1 MRKNTAIAIISG
13 VIILFIIGILLSRS
27 TSQNNVVG
35 NGSKMQ
41 SMNHAVQN
49 ADAQTFSKLLG
60 KEAPDFTLESV
71 DGKQVNVK
79 QLRSKNV
86 VLFFTEGLMCYP
98 ACWNQI
104 AAFTKGT
111 AFNNTDTT
119 TLMIT
124 VDKKEDWQQAI
135 DEMPELAK
143 AIVLFDTD
151 KSVSKTYGV
160 LTLDSSMHK
169 GDFPGHTYVIIDKTG
184 IVQFTKDDPQMGIR
198 NDDIKKEL
206 EKLK

>member
-1 MRKNTAIAIISG
+1 MRKNTTIAIISG
-13 VIILFIIGILLSRS
+13 IIILFIIGVLISRS
-27 TSQNNVVG
+27 NSQNNFVG
-35 NGSKMQ
+35 NGSQMQ

-49 ADAQTFSKLLG
+49 ADAQTFSQLLG

-79 QLRSKNV
+79 QLRGKNV

-104 AAFTKGT
+104 AAFTKDA
-111 AFNNTDTT
+111 AFNNADTT

-135 DEMPELAK
+135 DKMPELGK
-143 AIVLFDTD
+143 ATVLFDTD
-151 KSVSKTYGV
+151 KSISTTYGI

-184 IVQFTKDDPQMGIR
+184 VVQFTKDDPQMGIR
-198 NDDIKKEL
+198 NDEIKKAL